1 MHKLDAI
8 DRKLLLELDK
18 NSRSADTWLAK
29 RIGRSREA
37 VRYRIKQLQD
47 KGIIRN
53 FVTIV
58 DLSQLGY
65 QAYSLYATVRG
76 KTEERD
82 KFYNHL
88 KKQHNIFW
96 FAVSEGAWDV
106 GMYILARSNEEFLQQ
121 KISLLAK
128 YRHLIINKEISVL
141 ADLRL
146 YPKKYLLPSTEDPV
160 RLFDHLHSENI
171 DQTDR
176 KVLKGLLHNAR
187 SSLVEL
193 SQITGLS
200 IDIIRGR
207 MRKMEEKKI
216 ILKYSVDIDHMAL
229 GLQYFKVFINFDNPT
244 SAQESKFIQYCQEK
258 KEVISFARVAASW
271 DAEIGVIVESF
282 QKFNE
287 FIRTVKDEFSDLI
300 IDTEAAAV
308 SEEYLLKDILPFS

>member
-47 KGIIRN
+47 KGVIRN

-58 DLSQLGY
+58 DLSQFGY

-106 GMYILARSNEEFLQQ
+106 GMYILARSNKDFLQQ
-121 KISLLAK
+121 KISLLSK
-128 YRHLIINKEISVL
+128 YRHLILNKEISVL
-141 ADLRL
+141 ADLRI
-146 YPKKYLLPSTEDPV
+146 YPQKYLLPSDAEPV
-160 RLFDHLHSENI
+160 ILFNQLSSEKI
-171 DQTDR
+171 DQTDF
-176 KVLKGLLHNAR
+176 KVLGGLLKNAR
-187 SSLVEL
+187 SNLVEL
-193 SQITGLS
+193 ARTTALS
-200 IDIIRGR
+200 IDVIRGR
-207 MRKMEEKKI
+207 MKKMEKKKI
-216 ILKYSVDIDHMAL
+216 ILKYSIDLNHMAL

-244 SAQESKFIQYCQEK
+244 SAQESRFLQYC
-258 KEVISFARVAASW
+258 KERKEIISFARVAASW
-271 DAEIGVIVESF
+271 DAEIGVIVDSF

-287 FIRTVKDEFSDLI
+287 FIRTIKDEFSDLI
-300 IDTEAAAV
+300 IDTEAATV
-308 SEEYLLKDILPFS
+308 SEEYLLKDILQFG